1 MKKFI
6 KYFVPISCTLV
17 ILIVGAY
24 SILKNKQGTTM
35 NTQNLK
41 YGEIIQFHK
50 NEILQFPDFSIS
62 YIGKTSTKN
71 DFDPNLTTHYHFVV
85 TALDNKNKTLSWSS
99 GTAGIA
105 PTNFVVE
112 NKLYQLELKYS
123 DKDNKQLTDDKMTI
137 SSSENDISKYL
148 FQLVTQLSLLPKY
161 NLETLTKILGFSFI
175 ETESSNKY
183 FHVLKQAAAVK
194 CNLND
199 LYVVICVGSHD
210 RVPFKLWPHA

>member
-41 YGEIIQFHK
+41 YGETIQFHK

-71 DFDPNLTTHYHFVV
+71 DFDPNLTTRYHFVV
-85 TALDNKNKTLSWSS
+85 TALDNKNRIIMDNVAELTELENWGAIGPYKEL
-99 GTAGIA
+99 A
-105 PTNFVVE
+105 PYQSYCKPLL
-112 NKLYQLELKYS
+112 KL
-123 DKDNKQLTDDKMTI
+123 
-137 SSSENDISKYL
+137 
-148 FQLVTQLSLLPKY
+148 
-161 NLETLTKILGFSFI
+161 
-175 ETESSNKY
+175 
-183 FHVLKQAAAVK
+183 
-194 CNLND
+194 
-199 LYVVICVGSHD
+199 
-210 RVPFKLWPHA
+210 